1 MIRSRCR
8 WVVGLGAAMAVIVPA
23 GLAWA
28 CVAVMSLTT
37 VSSTVQPGGTVTI
50 VGREFAQGAP
60 VEIHLDSPTG
70 PLLTTA
76 PPPSTTMTSKFTW
89 DVPVPANTPYGQ
101 HLLFA
106 VQNYHN
112 MNAAVP
118 RSVIYVGTL
127 PTPVAAPAA
136 RPASLDVGSGPS
148 ASSLVLLGLG
158 VAVVGLLVAGAWSLA
173 AGGRRPEGAAQ
184 PVKAS

>member
-1 MIRSRCR
+1 
-8 WVVGLGAAMAVIVPA
+8 MAVLVPA

-37 VSSTVQPGGTVTI
+37 VSPTVQPGGTVTI

-60 VEIHLDSPTG
+60 VEIHLDAPTG
-70 PLLTTA
+70 LLLTTA

-89 DVPVPANTPYGQ
+89 DVPIPANTPYGQ
-101 HLLFA
+101 HTLFA

-127 PTPVAAPAA
+127 PPAAPSPVA

-158 VAVVGLLVAGAWSLA
+158 VAALGLLAAGAWNLM
-173 AGGRRPEGAAQ
+173 AGGRQSDGAAE
-184 PVKAS
+184 PVKAP